1 MSFELVQFIK
11 IGTRNQSQMYEL
23 IIIPENP
30 FSGTHYWCVHN
41 FSAEVIHPN
50 VSDLHILLLL
60 VVLAVHSVVDL
71 KLTWPKCCY
80 TNVKNIKKK
89 LWWQPPSP
97 QHITPSW
104 RKFKL
109 KWYIRMSAL
118 SLVFFSR
125 MFLPSTVSS
134 TKNKHVLM
142 LNVESIENFHVN
154 HNHYSISYRRWR
166 KFQLRWYILIS
177 ATSLVFSSLLSLL
190 SIVML
195 TNKPHDQKVG
205 KWGIQ
210 EKDF

>member
-1 MSFELVQFIK
+1 MWSALLMFVEVFENTKVCDKWHQQGSWHHQYGKGGEGRQQGGVVIQRFLPNAKGEIFLMSFELVQFIK

-71 KLTWPKCCY
+71 KLTWPKCCN
-80 TNVKNIKKK
+80 TNVINIKKG
-89 LWWQPPSP
+89 LWCQPPSP

-109 KWYIRMSAL
+109 KWYILMSTL

-134 TKNKHVLM
+134 TKNKHG
-142 LNVESIENFHVN
+142 LNVAH
-154 HNHYSISYRRWR
+154 
-166 KFQLRWYILIS
+166 
-177 ATSLVFSSLLSLL
+177 
-190 SIVML
+190 ML
-195 TNKPHDQKVG
+195 KV
-205 KWGIQ
+205 
-210 EKDF
+210 